1 MLLKFAL
8 PWLLLGILF
17 LMAFNIAHVRS
28 SRKNRFKVFVTT
40 SKAKDH
46 IKMMAVAEPALQK
59 MAEENNFQ
67 IDISNDTALINDHNL
82 SEYQVFIALQQA
94 PFDMSPEQQQSVQ
107 RFIEQGKGWVGI
119 HAGGLTGNFFK
130 GADKPYWQWFE
141 NFMGGIVYSPHP
153 AFQRGML
160 IVEDPNHP
168 VTKNLPSQFEVADE
182 WYEFDKSPRPN
193 VHVLIRADESSY
205 HQNKPMG
212 DHPIVW
218 TNEQFNRMIYIG
230 IGHDPYLW
238 GDTNYVTMVKQAIL
252 WAAAGQ
258 EGK

>member
-1 MLLKFAL
+1 MPARQKNHHAPKVCSSLVATWYFIPDGFQSGSGKEF
-8 PWLLLGILF
+8 PKIQIQGIRHHLQSK
-17 LMAFNIAHVRS
+17 RS
-28 SRKNRFKVFVTT
+28 YQDDGRRRARPEKNGR
-40 SKAKDH
+40 
-46 IKMMAVAEPALQK
+46 
-59 MAEENNFQ
+59 ENNFE
-67 IDISNDTALINDHNL
+67 IDISNDTALINDRNL
-82 SEYQVFIALQQA
+82 AEYQVFIALQQA
-94 PFDMSPEQQQSVQ
+94 PFDMSPAQQQSVQ

-141 NFMGGIVYSPHP
+141 DFMGGIVYSPHP

-168 VTKNLPSQFEVADE
+168 ITQNLPSQFEVADE
-182 WYEFDKSPRPN
+182 WYEFNKSPRPN
-193 VHVLIRADESSY
+193 VHVLIRADETSY

-218 TNEQFNRMIYIG
+218 VNEKFNRMIYIG

-238 GDTNYVTMVKQAIL
+238 GDI
-252 WAAAGQ
+252 
-258 EGK
+258 